1 LISIAEEISIPSP
14 PDQVWAVISD
24 PTAVVSCIQ
33 GAELGAVHDDGSFDG
48 SLLVKF
54 GALRVRF
61 AAQISL
67 ELAEAGLEGRLSAR
81 GRDGQG
87 ATRFSGSATFRVAEG
102 QDPGHSLVV
111 MAGEV
116 NLSGKLASL
125 IESGAGAVVSR
136 MTKEFSAQL
145 IERCAAPAGN
155 PALPATPQP
164 GAELADTSSS
174 TSTKKSGTAANG
186 HRAGPAR
193 PLTRW
198 LVWWTRLLRGRGAR
212 PTGRS
217 ASTRSRPTEEATN
230 GSTKAQ

>member
-1 LISIAEEISIPSP
+1 LISIAEEISVPSP
-14 PDQVWAVISD
+14 PDQVWAVISN

-33 GAELGAVHDDGSFDG
+33 GAELGTVHDDGSFDG

-61 AAQISL
+61 AAQVSL
-67 ELAEAGLEGRLSAR
+67 ELTEAELEGRLSAR

-87 ATRFSGSATFRVAEG
+87 ATRFSGGATFRVAEG
-102 QDPGHSLVV
+102 QEPGHSLVI

-155 PALPATPQP
+155 PPLPATAAP
-164 GAELADTSSS
+164 GTELAAASSP
-174 TSTKKSGTAANG
+174 TSTQTRPAATVHHTA
-186 HRAGPAR
+186 RR
-193 PLTRW
+193 LTRW
-198 LVWWTRLLRGRGAR
+198 LVWWTRLLRGRRAR
-212 PTGRS
+212 PAGRS
-217 ASTRSRPTEEATN
+217 ATAQSRTTQEATSAN
-230 GSTKAQ
+230 TKAQ